1 MSATATLAPLATSNS
16 TVARPMPLPPPVTII
31 VLPLKSDIYPSNS
44 FLSAFRFHYWNLKRT
59 VKPYRSEEH
68 TSELQSL
75 MRTSYAVFCLKKKT
89 NHRPAEKYCF
99 TLTHID
105 NPMLNRS

>member
-44 FLSAFRFHYWNLKRT
+44 FLSAFRFHY
-59 VKPYRSEEH
+59 RSEEH
-68 TSELQSL
+68 TSGLQSL
-75 MRTSYAVFCLKKKT
+75 MRISYAVFCLKKKI
-89 NHRPAEKYCF
+89 NIQEKKRIKKRIEYK
-99 TLTHID
+99 THT
-105 NPMLNRS
+105 PNRICNQVT

>member
-44 FLSAFRFHYWNLKRT
+44 FLSAFRFHYWTLKRT
-59 VKPYRSEEH
+59 VHPYSAGRH
-68 TSELQSL
+68 APLQPVSL
-75 MRTSYAVFCLKKKT
+75 VWFGVVHENLLRILITKQKT
-89 NHRPAEKYCF
+89 PPRP
-99 TLTHID
+99 
-105 NPMLNRS
+105 

>member
-31 VLPLKSDIYPSNS
+31 VFPLTSDIYPSHS

-59 VKPYRSEEH
+59 VMQIRRASCRERVCPYVYISLVVVSLNKRHKLNLEH
-68 TSELQSL
+68 
-75 MRTSYAVFCLKKKT
+75 
-89 NHRPAEKYCF
+89 NHSSDY
-99 TLTHID
+99 I
-105 NPMLNRS
+105 